1 MPSWIRRAPQTSA
14 RLWPRRDGGWNSK
27 IIWNFFGLVKI
38 VSEIIL
44 ASFSFKRLRK
54 FLARYPVR
62 VKKTLVAQV
71 IDKPG
76 EDKNTKGM
84 SIAVV
89 SIVSI
94 VSITAVVSI
103 VSIIAVVSIVSIA
116 VVKALLIR
124 CQTSSVLSVFLTHF
138 KSSSCYNFE
147 GLCCSFVCVMRSL
160 DSKEKRMLAT
170 GYL

>member
-1 MPSWIRRAPQTSA
+1 M
-14 RLWPRRDGGWNSK
+14 
-27 IIWNFFGLVKI
+27 VKI

-94 VSITAVVSI
+94 
-103 VSIIAVVSIVSIA
+103 IAVVSILSILR
-116 VVKALLIR
+116 AL
-124 CQTSSVLSVFLTHF
+124 
-138 KSSSCYNFE
+138 
-147 GLCCSFVCVMRSL
+147 
-160 DSKEKRMLAT
+160 
-170 GYL
+170 

>member
-1 MPSWIRRAPQTSA
+1 M
-14 RLWPRRDGGWNSK
+14 
-27 IIWNFFGLVKI
+27 
-38 VSEIIL
+38 
-44 ASFSFKRLRK
+44 
-54 FLARYPVR
+54 R

-94 VSITAVVSI
+94 VSI
-103 VSIIAVVSIVSIA
+103 A

-124 CQTSSVLSVFLTHF
+124 CQTSSVLSVLTHF

>member
-1 MPSWIRRAPQTSA
+1 M
-14 RLWPRRDGGWNSK
+14 
-27 IIWNFFGLVKI
+27 
-38 VSEIIL
+38 
-44 ASFSFKRLRK
+44 
-54 FLARYPVR
+54 R

-89 SIVSI
+89 SI
-94 VSITAVVSI
+94 
-103 VSIIAVVSIVSIA
+103 VSIVSIA

>member
-1 MPSWIRRAPQTSA
+1 M
-14 RLWPRRDGGWNSK
+14 
-27 IIWNFFGLVKI
+27 VKI

-94 VSITAVVSI
+94 VSI
-103 VSIIAVVSIVSIA
+103 A

-124 CQTSSVLSVFLTHF
+124 CQTSSVLSV
-138 KSSSCYNFE
+138 
-147 GLCCSFVCVMRSL
+147 
-160 DSKEKRMLAT
+160 
-170 GYL
+170 

>member
-1 MPSWIRRAPQTSA
+1 M
-14 RLWPRRDGGWNSK
+14 
-27 IIWNFFGLVKI
+27 
-38 VSEIIL
+38 
-44 ASFSFKRLRK
+44 
-54 FLARYPVR
+54 R
-62 VKKTLVAQV
+62 VKKSLVAQV

-94 VSITAVVSI
+94 VSI
-103 VSIIAVVSIVSIA
+103 A

-124 CQTSSVLSVFLTHF
+124 CQTSSVLSVLTHF

>member
-1 MPSWIRRAPQTSA
+1 M
-14 RLWPRRDGGWNSK
+14 
-27 IIWNFFGLVKI
+27 
-38 VSEIIL
+38 
-44 ASFSFKRLRK
+44 
-54 FLARYPVR
+54 R

-94 VSITAVVSI
+94 VSIAL
-103 VSIIAVVSIVSIA
+103 
-116 VVKALLIR
+116 VKALLIR
-124 CQTSSVLSVFLTHF
+124 CQTSSVLSVLTHF

>member
-1 MPSWIRRAPQTSA
+1 M
-14 RLWPRRDGGWNSK
+14 
-27 IIWNFFGLVKI
+27 
-38 VSEIIL
+38 
-44 ASFSFKRLRK
+44 
-54 FLARYPVR
+54 R

-94 VSITAVVSI
+94 
-103 VSIIAVVSIVSIA
+103 A

-124 CQTSSVLSVFLTHF
+124 CQTSSVLSVLTHF

-147 GLCCSFVCVMRSL
+147 GLYCSFVCVMRSL

>member
-27 IIWNFFGLVKI
+27 IIWNFCGLVKI

-54 FLARYPVR
+54 FVARYPVR

-94 VSITAVVSI
+94 VSI
-103 VSIIAVVSIVSIA
+103 A

-124 CQTSSVLSVFLTHF
+124 CQTSSVLSVWTHF

-160 DSKEKRMLAT
+160 DSKEKKMLAT

>member
-1 MPSWIRRAPQTSA
+1 M
-14 RLWPRRDGGWNSK
+14 
-27 IIWNFFGLVKI
+27 
-38 VSEIIL
+38 
-44 ASFSFKRLRK
+44 
-54 FLARYPVR
+54 R

-89 SIVSI
+89 SILSI
-94 VSITAVVSI
+94 VSI
-103 VSIIAVVSIVSIA
+103 VSIVSIA

-124 CQTSSVLSVFLTHF
+124 CQTSSVLSVLTHF